1 MGRAEASGLVL
12 CILATVLMGLKPL
25 ALYSYHAGLGIMAL
39 GLAVLMLHHFFDLV
53 LILKDPPG
61 SHS

>member
-1 MGRAEASGLVL
+1 MV
-12 CILATVLMGLKPL
+12 
-25 ALYSYHAGLGIMAL
+25 L